1 MRALAE
7 GAPQGRT
14 VELPGVSA
22 AVMPAAPER
31 SVINCVVY
39 EDAGR
44 LAESLD
50 TLAHE
55 YDSAGVRAWTVWVPD
70 GDPGASEALARAGHL
85 NDGNPRAMVLD
96 LESFEGEPDPSLVL
110 AERPS
115 LREVGRLND
124 LAYGLSGDFERAL
137 DGVPTEG
144 FHVYL
149 GLLGGEPAGSVI
161 TYDCERDC
169 GVYLVATAPSAQG
182 RGLATAL
189 MIRAMAEG
197 RDRGCATSS
206 LQATKRGRPVYERLG
221 FEDLGAIAMWERRQ
235 TS

>member
-14 VELPGVSA
+14 VELPGVAA
-22 AVMPAAPER
+22 AVMPSAPER

-44 LAESLD
+44 LAQSLD
-50 TLAHE
+50 TLARE
-55 YDSAGVRAWTVWVPD
+55 YDSAGVRAWTVWVPH
-70 GDPGASEALARAGHL
+70 GEQAATEALAAAGHV
-85 NDGNPRAMVLD
+85 NDGNPRAMTLD
-96 LESFEGEPDPSLVL
+96 LESFEGEADPSLVL

-124 LAYGLSGDFERAL
+124 LAYGLPGDLERAL
-137 DGVPTEG
+137 DGVAAEG
-144 FHVYL
+144 FHVYV
-149 GLLGGEPAGSVI
+149 GLLDGEPAGSAI

-189 MIRAMAEG
+189 MTRALADARE
-197 RDRGCATSS
+197 RGCATSS
-206 LQATKRGRPVYERLG
+206 LQATKRGRPLYERLG
-221 FEDLGAIAMWERRQ
+221 FQDLGALEMWERRQ